1 MKNFLRGILVEFAVV
16 FEIIKSFI
24 ISCVVI
30 AAILLA
36 LSAVIHN
43 VFKIRE
49 IYAEDSLGYKN
60 LVSVEMNRINVKV
73 SGSGD
78 QTVVILSSFATPSPI
93 VQYKAYTDELVQ
105 KGYRVV
111 VIEYFGYG
119 YSLSSKD
126 PRTVPY
132 FVAEINAA
140 LENAEIYGPYIFL
153 ASGNSG
159 LYASAYA
166 NSYPDSVQRLV
177 LVDSIYPATIEESF
191 IKKQLEDQNFN
202 ITLTSFAELTGY
214 ARILSYVK
222 PDMFGIDKMQNLGFS
237 SEDIKFYRKMIA
249 NRFYTKTM
257 RNEYKATPQNMEDYK
272 DYKFPDYLPVTQILS
287 DEYVKEYAKY
297 KSEKLIKKDIETYAN
312 DLITNSEI
320 QNIVTVDG
328 EKENLNLSNPS
339 SVIMEAGF

>member
-1 MKNFLRGILVEFAVV
+1 MKNVFRGIIVEFAVV
-16 FEIIKSFI
+16 LEVIKSFL
-24 ISCVVI
+24 ISCIVI
-30 AAILLA
+30 GAVLLA

-49 IYAEDSLGYKN
+49 IYAEDNLGYKN

-73 SGSGD
+73 SGDGE
-78 QTVVILSSFATPSPI
+78 QTVVILSSFANPSPI
-93 VQYKAYTDELVQ
+93 VQYKAYTNELVQ
-105 KGYRVV
+105 RGYRVV

-126 PRTVPY
+126 PRTVQY
-132 FVAEINAA
+132 FVSEINAA
-140 LENAEIYGPYIFL
+140 LENSEIYGPYIFL

-166 NSYPDSVQRLV
+166 SSYPDSVQRLV
-177 LVDSIYPATIEESF
+177 LVDSIYPATIDEWY
-191 IKKQLEDQNFN
+191 IKKQIEDQNFN

-237 SEDIKFYRKMIA
+237 NDDIKFYRKMIA

-257 RNEYKATPQNMEDYK
+257 RNEYKALVKNMEDYK

-287 DEYVKEYAKY
+287 DEYVKEYANY
-297 KSEKLIKKDIETYAN
+297 KSDNLIKKDIETYAS
-312 DLITNSEI
+312 DLITNNDI
-320 QNIVTVDG
+320 QTIITVDG
-328 EKENLNLSNPS
+328 EKENLNLTNPT